1 MIIKAEFK
9 TCGYDYENDLHV
21 IWAGHCS
28 EHGVDAVSECVT
40 GAAGC
45 CEGLLHCTASLIER
59 FIRRDKN
66 VSHSQSLNIRPWVEQ
81 PLNVRSR
88 GHLCFYDAPT
98 QTSLEATDLSDTVSV
113 TVGTPG
119 GRPLHLQCCRYGWY
133 TASPL

>member
-1 MIIKAEFK
+1 MPS
-9 TCGYDYENDLHV
+9 GR
-21 IWAGHCS
+21 
-28 EHGVDAVSECVT
+28 
-40 GAAGC
+40 

-66 VSHSQSLNIRPWVEQ
+66 VSDSQSLNIRPWVEQ

-119 GRPLHLQCCRYGWY
+119 DHCICNVVVTVGTPPRLCDSMP
-133 TASPL
+133 